1 MLKLSGRSKISL
13 LVWLASKD
21 HKSAGWRLV
30 YCVMA
35 VLTSQIALARL
46 KIPWTHCSPIPET
59 LWSPI
64 PISCSIGIGMFVR
77 ACTNELWPHRVI
89 NSLPSH
95 VCHYNTLA
103 TPTWNVT
110 SAYHIGPLSSGPSCQ
125 MIRCHEAV
133 SSLLMY
139 HVLLLAVQ
147 KARWGYT
154 HLPRIPPKFP
164 CLSSQMHDMNKNKK
178 H

>member
-1 MLKLSGRSKISL
+1 MNIPRQNCEIQVAKVPQGWDWNGFRGVSTMLKLSGRSKISL

-125 MIRCHEAV
+125 MIRANP
-133 SSLLMY
+133 
-139 HVLLLAVQ
+139 
-147 KARWGYT
+147 
-154 HLPRIPPKFP
+154 HLVPFG
-164 CLSSQMHDMNKNKK
+164 SM
-178 H
+178 